1 MTRVRGRDAT
11 MVGRA
16 PAAFASRRFLW
27 LPVNITGEFTRKP
40 PDVNLGLHHPR
51 PKSTFPTH
59 FLLSIKGRDGSK
71 TVTIISYCV
80 RSKTRCLL
88 MSDPNQKKMNMHA
101 DLETSVAAFWRSAR
115 LHVDP
120 APSLRIPVTPGN
132 RALLRRLRA
141 IEQAAW
147 QGAPAGRS
155 LFDNNQS
162 NPNQP

>member
-1 MTRVRGRDAT
+1 M
-11 MVGRA
+11 
-16 PAAFASRRFLW
+16 
-27 LPVNITGEFTRKP
+27 NIF
-40 PDVNLGLHHPR
+40 
-51 PKSTFPTH
+51 
-59 FLLSIKGRDGSK
+59 LSIKGWDGST
-71 TVTIISYCV
+71 TVTIISYCA

-88 MSDPNQKKMNMHA
+88 MSDPNQKKMNMPA
-101 DLETSVAAFWRSAR
+101 NLETSVAAVWHSAR

-155 LFDNNQS
+155 SFENNQS
-162 NPNQP
+162 NPNHA